1 MTELSVFAIFLGFI
15 LAPCISNPFVEWHT
29 DRKHYRLPR

>member
-15 LAPCISNPFVEWHT
+15 LAPCIANPFVEFHK
-29 DRKHYRLPR
+29 DRRR